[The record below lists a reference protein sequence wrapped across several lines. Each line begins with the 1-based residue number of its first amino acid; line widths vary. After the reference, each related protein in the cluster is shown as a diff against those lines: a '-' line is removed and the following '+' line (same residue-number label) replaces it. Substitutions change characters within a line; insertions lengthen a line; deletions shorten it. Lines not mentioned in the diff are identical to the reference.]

1 MPERWFLRYSPARE
15 NQHNSTKLIYCS
27 LCFDPIDL
35 VCKMNLCPTE
45 DVIFTLKTLCNPRK
59 IYCWEF
65 LFHVQHG
72 SFMLFEEWKETLGF
86 IWCNCEWD
94 LWTLVPIHVQNL
106 KLGINSRCV
115 LNIPL
120 HCNTVAG
127 TVQLCFPT
135 SICSE
140 SICVWTVE

>member
-15 NQHNSTKLIYCS
+15 NEHSSTKLIYCS

-59 IYCWEF
+59 INCWEL

-72 SFMLFEEWKETLGF
+72 SFMLFEEWKEISGSIL
-86 IWCNCEWD
+86 CNCECD
-94 LWTLVPIHVQNL
+94 LWTLIPLHVQTL
-106 KLGINSRCV
+106 KLGIKSCV
-115 LNIPL
+115 LNNPL
-120 HCNTVAG
+120 HCNVVAG
-127 TVQLCFPT
+127 TLQHCFST

-140 SICVWTVE
+140 SRCVWTVE